1 MNKIEHNK
9 KGFFISLEG
18 FEGSG
23 KTTISR
29 MVYETILQNGFDVF
43 LTKEPGGTLAADKIR
58 EILLE
63 RDSEGLGYKA
73 ELLLFAASRSENVRV
88 NIQPALERGSIVITD
103 RYFDSTTAYQGYG
116 RGIDMQII
124 DYLNSFAV
132 ENIIPDVTFYLDV
145 DTEIGLQRS
154 TEYNKGKEMR
164 FEDEFIQQK
173 KIKGELFL
181 DRVRDG
187 YHFIAASNSKRIKII
202 DANREIN
209 CVLKDII
216 NILNGKLSEKYQKQI
231 SLKI

>member
-1 MNKIEHNK
+1 MNRIKYNK
-9 KGFFISLEG
+9 KGFFVSLEG

-23 KTTISR
+23 KTTLSK
-29 MVYETILQNGFDVF
+29 MVYEAILKNGFDVF
-43 LTKEPGGTLAADKIR
+43 LTKEPGGTFAADKIR

-63 RDSEGLGYKA
+63 RESKGLGYKA

-116 RGIDMQII
+116 RGIDMKII
-124 DYLNSFAV
+124 DYLNSFAI

-173 KIKGELFL
+173 QIKGKLFL
-181 DRVRDG
+181 NRVRDG
-187 YHFIAASNSKRIKII
+187 YHLIAASNPERIKVI
-202 DANREIN
+202 DANRDIYY
-209 CVLKDII
+209 VLRDII
-216 NILNGKLSEKYQKQI
+216 NILNRKLSEKFKKQI
-231 SLKI
+231 SLSV